1 MSKQGVLTPVAAGLD
16 HRGPIGSL
24 MMTLICTRPGLR
36 DQPNPVAEPVHA
48 SPRRI
53 SLPLGRPGRLGR
65 HDDSDV
71 RVSLEEVGAGV
82 RGRKHAVVLG
92 LDRQEGPAQLP
103 AVES

>member
-1 MSKQGVLTPVAAGLD
+1 MSKQGVLTLVAAGLD

-24 MMTLICTRPGLR
+24 ICTRPGLR
-36 DQPNPVAEPVHA
+36 DHPNPAAELVHA
-48 SPRRI
+48 SPRQI
-53 SLPLGRPGRLGR
+53 SLPLGCPGRLGR

-82 RGRKHAVVLG
+82 RGREHAVVLG